1 MANLCK
7 LIWCAFVGLFRSRA
21 SLQAEILVLRHQLNV
36 LRRKSPQRITPSG
49 IDRLVFAGLYALVPS
64 VLDALQIV
72 KPDTVIRWH
81 RAGFRAYWRRKSGP
95 EAVGR
100 EPQPKFVSSFA

>member
-1 MANLCK
+1 
-7 LIWCAFVGLFRSRA
+7 
-21 SLQAEILVLRHQLNV
+21 V

-72 KPDTVIRWH
+72 KPDTVIRWLVPAFGLTG
-81 RAGFRAYWRRKSGP
+81 AGNRDP